1 MHEEYFHDI
10 LLKNVFNFKINTI
23 IMKKF
28 LSVSLKFQ
36 WKTIVI
42 IFAFL
47 IIQTFFQMEI
57 IDLFSEALSGVK
69 NQNIDLL
76 FKSGL
81 SMLLYTVF
89 AMISIYAVSSLSTK
103 VASKAAYTVR
113 EKIFHILMNLPDE
126 EIAKF
131 KISGLTTRSTRGM
144 SSEQGFIVIIL
155 TQLLLIPV
163 TLAAIIY
170 EIALIDGSFAIFFL
184 LFIGVVSV
192 IVIFRMKEIVKIFF
206 KAKKTYGKL
215 NLMFLSKITYIAN
228 RISFKKQEYG
238 AEFEKACENS
248 YDKNV
253 KYLLSQYYLGPVLLW
268 GLYAMVL
275 IIFAMINSGFTIG
288 FETDRI
294 IDSFII
300 LIYVAYFVST
310 LMFLPA
316 LIDRWPRA
324 YASSVRLEEVL
335 NIEDKIIKPVNT
347 TDNPK
352 EIEIVE
358 EDIDYEDNGI
368 WAERKDLI
376 QKFRTIL
383 KDYKSKTII
392 SMILLTASTLCMV
405 YAPKVAG
412 KTVDLLSSNVNSS
425 NDVAI
430 YTNIA
435 LLLVLY
441 SVGYLFKLHPK
452 KFMGIIGEKVAYNL
466 RMNLFD
472 RIDII
477 GSGFIQENSKG
488 QILSRLNNDVMNIRE
503 FVSSRISDIF
513 AQILSIV
520 LVIVFILMTDV
531 RLGLVYLAILPIHA
545 ICFYICDIKSR
556 AYYDGHQKQLGR
568 LMSYFE
574 RGLSNRHSFHEKG
587 FKKLNQIVIDNYIKS
602 RNVTNFMEP
611 VTTLLTN
618 IGNITVYIVG
628 IYFLSI
634 NEIQLGTLLAVIT
647 YGQLMTKPI
656 KKLSTSMATIETAFS
671 SIKRLFAIID
681 YQKDE

>member
-1 MHEEYFHDI
+1 
-10 LLKNVFNFKINTI
+10 
-23 IMKKF
+23 MKKF
-28 LSVSLKFQ
+28 LSVALKFQ
-36 WKTIVI
+36 WKTIVV
-42 IFAFL
+42 IFALL
-47 IIQTFFQMEI
+47 IVQTFFQMKI
-57 IDLFSEALSGVK
+57 IDLFSVALSGVK
-69 NQNIDLL
+69 EQKIDLL

-81 SMLLYTVF
+81 YMLLYTAF
-89 AMISIYAVSSLSTK
+89 AMISIYAVSFLSTK

-155 TQLLLIPV
+155 TQLMLIPV
-163 TLAAIIY
+163 TLAAIIF
-170 EIALIDGSFAIFFL
+170 EIALIDTTFAIFFL
-184 LFIGVVSV
+184 SFVGV
-192 IVIFRMKEIVKIFF
+192 IAIILIFRMKKIQEIFF
-206 KAKKTYGKL
+206 RAKKTYGKL
-215 NLMFLSKITYIAN
+215 NLMFLSKITYIAD
-228 RISFKKQEYG
+228 RIPFKKQEYE

-253 KYLLSQYYLGPVLLW
+253 KYLFSQYYLGPVLLW
-268 GLYAMVL
+268 GLYAIVL
-275 IIFAMINSGFTIG
+275 ITFAMLNSGYTIG
-288 FETDRI
+288 FETDNV

-310 LMFLPA
+310 LTFVPA

-335 NIEDKIIKPVNT
+335 NIEDKIIKPENT
-347 TDNPK
+347 NDNPK

-358 EDIDYEDNGI
+358 EDIDYEDMGI
-368 WAERKDLI
+368 WAERKDLVK
-376 QKFRTIL
+376 KFRRIL
-383 KDYKSKTII
+383 KDDKAKTII

-425 NDVAI
+425 NDLAI
-430 YTNIA
+430 YTNLV
-435 LLLVLY
+435 LLMVLY
-441 SVGYLFKLHPK
+441 SVGYLFKLPPK
-452 KFMGIIGEKVAYNL
+452 RFMGVIGEKVAYNL

-472 RIDII
+472 KIDLI

-488 QILSRLNNDVMNIRE
+488 QVLSRLNNDVMNIRE
-503 FVSSRISDIF
+503 FVSSRFSEIY

-520 LVIVFILMTDV
+520 LVVVLMLMTDI
-531 RLGLVYLAILPIHA
+531 RLSLIYLAILPVQA
-545 ICFYICDIKSR
+545 ICFYICDVKSR
-556 AYYDGHQKQLGR
+556 AHYDGHQKQLGR

-574 RGLSNRHSFHEKG
+574 RGLSNRDSFHEKG
-587 FKKLNQIVIDNYIKS
+587 FKKINQTVIDYYIKS

-611 VTTLLTN
+611 ITTFLTN
-618 IGNITVYIVG
+618 VIKITVYIAGV
-628 IYFLSI
+628 YFLSV
-634 NEIQLGTLLAVIT
+634 NEIQLGTLLAVIM
-647 YGQLMTKPI
+647 YGEFMAKPI
-656 KKLSTSMATIETAFS
+656 KKLSASMASIETAFS

-681 YQKDE
+681 YKKDE

>member
-1 MHEEYFHDI
+1 
-10 LLKNVFNFKINTI
+10 
-23 IMKKF
+23 MKKF
-28 LSVSLKFQ
+28 LSVALKFQ

-42 IFAFL
+42 IFALL

-57 IDLFSEALSGVK
+57 IDLFGTALTGVK
-69 NQNIDLL
+69 EQKIDLL

-81 SMLLYTVF
+81 YMLVYTAFV
-89 AMISIYAVSSLSTK
+89 MIAIYATSFLSTR

-155 TQLLLIPV
+155 TQLMLIPV
-163 TLAAIIY
+163 TLTAIIY
-170 EIALIDGSFAIFFL
+170 EIALIDGTYALFFL
-184 LFIGVVSV
+184 SFVGVLSI
-192 IVIFRMKEIVKIFF
+192 IVIFRMKQIVKIFF
-206 KAKKTYGKL
+206 RAKKTYGKL
-215 NLMFLSKITYIAN
+215 NMMFLSKITDIAC
-228 RISFKKQEYG
+228 RIPFKKQEYE

-253 KYLLSQYYLGPVLLW
+253 KYILSQYYLGPVLLW
-268 GLYAMVL
+268 GLYTIVL
-275 IIFAMINSGFTIG
+275 ITFAMINSGYSIG
-288 FETDRI
+288 FETDSI
-294 IDSFII
+294 IDSF
-300 LIYVAYFVST
+300 FV
-310 LMFLPA
+310 PA

-324 YASSVRLEEVL
+324 YATSVRLEEVL
-335 NIEDKIIKPVNT
+335 NIEDKIIKSDNA

-358 EDIDYEDNGI
+358 EDIDCGDKGI

-376 QKFRTIL
+376 QKFRRIL
-383 KDYKSKTII
+383 KDDKAKTII

-412 KTVDLLSSNVNSS
+412 KTVDLLGSNVNSS

-430 YTNIA
+430 YTNLA

-441 SVGYLFKLHPK
+441 SVGYLFKLPPK
-452 KFMGIIGEKVAYNL
+452 RIMGVIGEKVAYNL
-466 RMNLFD
+466 RMKLFD
-472 RIDII
+472 KIDLI

-503 FVSSRISDIF
+503 FVSSRISEIF
-513 AQILSIV
+513 AQIISIV
-520 LVIVFILMTDV
+520 LVAVLMLMTDV
-531 RLGLVYLAILPIHA
+531 RLSLIYLVILPVYA
-545 ICFYICDIKSR
+545 ICFYICDVKSR
-556 AYYDGHQKQLGR
+556 AHYDGHQKQLGR

-587 FKKLNQIVIDNYIKS
+587 FKKINKTVIDNYIKS
-602 RNVTNFMEP
+602 RNITNFMEP
-611 VTTLLTN
+611 ITTFLTN
-618 IGNITVYIVG
+618 VSNITVYIAGV
-628 IYFLSI
+628 YLLSV
-634 NEIQLGTLLAVIT
+634 NEIQLGTLLAIIM

-656 KKLSTSMATIETAFS
+656 KKLSTSMASIETAFS

-681 YQKDE
+681 YQKD